1 MNEKE
6 ISLLQLVTRHWK
18 LSVGIIAGAIGLAGL
33 ITLILPRRYESEM
46 KFLVNHERADLVITP
61 DKNQSTV
68 TASEVTETE
77 VNSEMELLKSH
88 DILEAIVRDHKLYL
102 PFETIKSA
110 QPSRKSIE
118 RAGLKLQKALT
129 ITALRKTNI
138 IDVTYRD
145 ADPDLAVAILHD
157 LGDRYLTSHLAVHSA
172 PGTDKFF
179 AEQVE
184 NFGARL
190 IRARAALAA
199 FHQQRHLFSMPQQQ
213 AAVLERFQSVDSQL
227 KDVDAQLGEEQ
238 SRLAENAH
246 QLAGTPE
253 RLVTQVRQVSNQFA
267 IQQLEPMLTQL
278 QNRRI
283 ELVTKFKPTDRL
295 VVELDEQIAN
305 TRAQL
310 AAIRDERT
318 AEQTTDLN
326 TLHQGLNSDFTKGQV
341 ELKGLQTRRAALA
354 RMRQGYLQQLGDMD
368 QSFVQLQSLEQYE
381 KQAQDNYLLYTHR
394 LDEARLAEALDREKF
409 ANVAMIEKPV
419 SSPIPVSPK
428 LSLNLAVG
436 ALLGLFLAFAVAF
449 LLETR
454 STNMPPAL
462 NSDPSREHL
471 FPNRAYQ
478 AASGD

>member
-6 ISLLQLVTRHWK
+6 ISLLHLITRRWK
-18 LSVGIIAGAIGLAGL
+18 LSVGIIAATIGLAGL

-88 DILEAIVRDHKLYL
+88 DILEAIVRDHQLYL
-102 PFETIKSA
+102 PFETRKSA

-118 RAGLKLQKALT
+118 RASLKLQKALT
-129 ITALRKTNI
+129 ISALRKTNI

-157 LGDRYLTSHLAVHSA
+157 LGDHYLTSHLAVHSA

-179 AEQVE
+179 SEQVQ
-184 NFGARL
+184 NFSVQL
-190 IRARAALAA
+190 IRARAALAV

-213 AAVLERFQSVDSQL
+213 SAVLERFQTIDSQL
-227 KDVDAQLGEEQ
+227 KDVDAQLGEQQ
-238 SRLAENAH
+238 SRLNENAR
-246 QLAGTPE
+246 QLSGISS
-253 RLVTQVRQVSNQFA
+253 RVVTQVRQTSNQFA

-278 QNRRI
+278 ENRRI

-295 VVELDEQIAN
+295 VVELDSQIAN
-305 TRAQL
+305 TRAEL
-310 AAIRDERT
+310 ARIREERSD
-318 AEQTTDLN
+318 EQTTDLN

-341 ELKGLQTRRAALA
+341 ELKGLQTRRIELA
-354 RMRQGYLQQLGDMD
+354 RMRQSYLQQLGDMD

-381 KQAQDNYLLYTHR
+381 KQAEDNYVLYTHR
-394 LDEARLAEALDREKF
+394 LDEARLAQALDQQKF
-409 ANVAMIEKPV
+409 SNVAMIEKPV

-436 ALLGLFLAFAVAF
+436 ALLGLFLSLGIAF

-454 STNMPPAL
+454 DSSTPPAL
-462 NSDPSREHL
+462 TPDLSREPL
-471 FPNRAYQ
+471 FPARAYQ